1 MTTTNTFLPRSEF
14 AGNYSRAAN
23 LWAALWRVLILIA
36 VSLLV
41 VALAST
47 RVAAQVP
54 LITQA
59 ITFGPNPGPITSPN
73 NFLTLPDFNV
83 SATGGSS
90 GNPILFTSLTP
101 AVCNTLGGFTGGG
114 VAGTKALG
122 NGTCIIAANQAG
134 SATHA
139 PAPQVTQS
147 ISITGVLLPQTITF
161 DPTPATVNPVRCCAL
176 PDFTVSATGG
186 SSGNPIVFTSL
197 TPDVCSSF
205 GLQQN
210 FIGNAPGTCI
220 IAADQAG
227 NATYAPAL
235 RVTRSITIL
244 KRNQMIVFGTN
255 PGPVNFT
262 LNGTFAVSAKATPAN
277 INHWD
282 TGNPVFFTSLT
293 TSVCSVAGSTVT
305 TIAPGT
311 CTIAANQPGNANDNP
326 APQVTQSIVISA
338 LASQNI
344 TFDPIFGEVV
354 FNSTGI
360 FAVRAENFASAQ
372 SFNLISIT
380 SLTPSVCSV
389 INANSN
395 TSASGSTSG
404 AVMSILA
411 RGRCTVAANQA
422 GNASYSAA
430 PQVTLNIDIL
440 REAQILNFTP
450 IPQKNVGD
458 APFSMPVTVSS
469 GLPLTLFTLTTSV
482 CSITGA
488 TITIIGRGHCHVYA
502 SQAGNASYAPITDQ
516 FVTFIDVL
524 GRAQTITFL
533 PIADRPASPTP
544 FPVNATA
551 SSGLP
556 ITNFNSFSGACYAS
570 YDYNTMPPQP
580 IVRANSVGTC
590 TVTAEQSGN
599 GEYEFARAEQTF
611 NISRGTQTI
620 VVSPISNVTYPAFG
634 VTANARATGA
644 SFNFVYPVSLT
655 PTVCSTSSSNTLIS
669 IQTAGICALRFSH
682 LGDVNYF
689 PAPDVDVSFTIAKG
703 TQSISLEVSRL
714 SAIVG
719 DAPATI
725 SVYAFSNNFVTAYD
739 VTVASNTPQIC
750 TVSSNTVSFTGSG
763 TCILTATQPGN
774 ANYLAAAPVTRTI
787 QVAPRAAL
795 QSSSVISRF
804 GDMQTLTANIAGTS
818 PTGTTRFSLGT
829 GEVIPGCAAVPVVN
843 ASASCLIPPRYQ
855 SLDPL
860 IFSVDYSGDARNPA
874 GTSRFQQAI
883 FYDLAAL
890 STSIAPA
897 NPVPA
902 GGRATVTA
910 LVRMR
915 SPVGTVSFVTDEY
928 APVTSALVRTPLAG
942 CDAKPLTML
951 PNAIDSAVATCT
963 LTAPISGSAK
973 VTAIYRYPAD
983 HVSRRSVEE
992 ESQVVNVV
1000 TSPPV
1005 NYTDMWW
1012 GGARENGWG
1021 VSITQ
1026 HGATQFNVIFAYD
1039 SAGKPTWYVMPG
1051 CTWSAANT
1059 VCTGSL
1065 YQPTGAPYS
1074 AYDVTRFAANAPV
1087 GTGTF
1092 TYKSASTATLSYTIL
1107 GVAGSKE
1114 IERQLFG
1121 TATTGSNLGVN
1132 DLWWNG
1138 VAENGWGIN
1147 IAQQGRQLFPVW
1159 YTYGADGKPTFFT
1172 VPGGTW
1178 NGLVFSGDI
1187 YTTTSSPWLGVPYD
1201 ASRFAASKVGTMII
1215 DYRDANTATI
1225 SYTIGAVTQT
1235 KVITR
1240 QAF

>member
-14 AGNYSRAAN
+14 VGNFSSATSLWRAAWRS
-23 LWAALWRVLILIA
+23 LIVMAIMLAALG
-36 VSLLV
+36 
-41 VALAST
+41 ST
-47 RVAAQVP
+47 RVGAQAP
-54 LITQA
+54 LITQT
-59 ITFGPNPGPITSPN
+59 ITFGANPGPITYTP
-73 NFLTLPDFNV
+73 FGFFGV
-83 SATGGSS
+83 SASGGSS
-90 GNPILFTSLTP
+90 GNPVIFTSLTP
-101 AVCNTLGGFTGGG
+101 TICAPSPATGFFIVQSTGICT
-114 VAGTKALG
+114 V
-122 NGTCIIAANQAG
+122 AANQAG
-134 SATHA
+134 NATYA
-139 PAPQVTQS
+139 LAQQVTQN
-147 ISITGVLLPQTITF
+147 ITINPAPQTITF

-227 NATYAPAL
+227 NATYAPAP
-235 RVTRSITIL
+235 RVTRSVTIL

-262 LNGTFAVSAKATPAN
+262 PNSTFAVSAKATPAN
-277 INHWD
+277 IDHWD

-326 APQVTQSIVISA
+326 APQATQSIVIMAPA
-338 LASQNI
+338 LIPQSLVFGTNPSPVTFARSSTNFTVSVTDASYDPARVNASTPI
-344 TFDPIFGEVV
+344 TFSSLTPIICAVQ
-354 FNSTGI
+354 STSLTPGS
-360 FAVRAENFASAQ
+360 AVRGAFGSINMLRAGTCTIAANHAGDANFLAAPQVTQDITIKYGQGIGFRTSADPVTFAPGGMFTIGASANMSVGPIGPTQ
-372 SFNLISIT
+372 NLVSFT
-380 SLTPSVCSV
+380 SLTPSVCTVGGGTLVDGLGGTVATVTIVTAGTCTIAAIQAGDALFNPAPQATQSIV
-389 INANSN
+389 INKA
-395 TSASGSTSG
+395 
-404 AVMSILA
+404 
-411 RGRCTVAANQA
+411 
-422 GNASYSAA
+422 
-430 PQVTLNIDIL
+430 
-440 REAQILNFTP
+440 
-450 IPQKNVGD
+450 
-458 APFSMPVTVSS
+458 
-469 GLPLTLFTLTTSV
+469 
-482 CSITGA
+482 
-488 TITIIGRGHCHVYA
+488 
-502 SQAGNASYAPITDQ
+502 
-516 FVTFIDVL
+516 
-524 GRAQTITFL
+524 AQTITVD
-533 PIADRPASPTP
+533 PIPNTNYSEFRSVRVRATSPT
-544 FPVNATA
+544 FSPVA
-551 SSGLP
+551 
-556 ITNFNSFSGACYAS
+556 
-570 YDYNTMPPQP
+570 
-580 IVRANSVGTC
+580 
-590 TVTAEQSGN
+590 
-599 GEYEFARAEQTF
+599 ARL
-611 NISRGTQTI
+611 
-620 VVSPISNVTYPAFG
+620 V
-634 VTANARATGA
+634 
-644 SFNFVYPVSLT
+644 PVSLT
-655 PTVCSTSSSNTLIS
+655 PSVCILAGGSVELSTSGSTSSGIS
-669 IQTAGICALRFSH
+669 ILSAGICNLRFTDP
-682 LGDVNYF
+682 GNTNYL
-689 PAPDVDVSFTIAKG
+689 PAPDVDVSFTITKG
-703 TQSISLEVSRL
+703 AQTIGFSVSPSRTIL
-714 SAIVG
+714 G
-719 DAPATI
+719 NAPAI
-725 SVYAFSNNFVTAYD
+725 FSARVFSNNFVISNV
-739 VTVASNTPQIC
+739 VTVTSDTPQIC
-750 TVSSNTVSFTGSG
+750 TISRNNPVTICEPSTPGNPESCAVFSDTITFNGSG
-763 TCILTATQPGN
+763 TCTLTATQPGN

-787 QVAPRAAL
+787 QVAARAAV
-795 QSSSVISRF
+795 QSSSVVARF
-804 GDMQTLTANIAGTS
+804 GDMQTLTANIAGTI
-818 PTGTTRFSLGT
+818 PTGTTRFSLST

-874 GTSRFQQAI
+874 GTSRFQQTI
-883 FYDLAAL
+883 FYDNAAL
-890 STSIAPA
+890 STSIEPA

-992 ESQVVNVV
+992 ESHVVNVI

-1039 SAGKPTWYVMPG
+1039 STGKPTWYVMPG

-1121 TATTGSNLGVN
+1121 TATTGPNLGVN

-1178 NGLVFSGDI
+1178 NGLVFTGDI

-1201 ASRFAASKVGTMII
+1201 ASRFAASKVGTMVI

-1235 KVITR
+1235 KVIMR
-1240 QAF
+1240 QGF